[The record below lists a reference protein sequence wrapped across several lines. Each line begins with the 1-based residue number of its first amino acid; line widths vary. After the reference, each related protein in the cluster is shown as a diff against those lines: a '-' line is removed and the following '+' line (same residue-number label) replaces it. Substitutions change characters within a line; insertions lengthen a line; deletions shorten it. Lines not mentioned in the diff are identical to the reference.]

1 MITKKTKI
9 WIRTYKGVG
18 LASVLMGTAVA
29 TNSAHA
35 NVIDNGNGTTTLE
48 NGKASITLDSDKVKI
63 ADKTATELYLGGGY
77 SPEKVT
83 SGTDTTTLKVDNE
96 IKYTLEDGTEIDDK
110 VTNTTEKTV
119 NENYD
124 ITGKS
129 GKKYKGDD
137 TIDVTAD
144 KTTGK
149 KDTINK
155 NGKTYRY
162 IRTDVDQTGTVGAK
176 DIAHFNDVN
185 AKATVQG
192 MHKTDGSID
201 YSKIK
206 GRVWLIEEKED
217 GTYGKFKLIENGV
230 GLTDERVAELSKE
243 ATGRFS
249 QAEVDKLG
257 GMKDTDTVLVYETNT
272 YAAVKKE
279 RTLINSD
286 IMFWGYS
293 GSNGYFPNDGISGNN
308 PDDVKK
314 WLDSLVFPEFE
325 KRNGRYYYKGEEVI
339 WDITPNNK
347 ENYRELEWA
356 RFYELVGDVVASGHS
371 TPELNNSWNM
381 DNEINGYALFESYI
395 FSLIAR
401 ENEVDAKGERLG
413 TTTYR
418 NLKSGLLSE
427 SNGRPLLDRVTDT
440 NVNGLVS
447 NADSIYKMIDSAYN
461 KENLRKMLKMYQW
474 TFKDMDE
481 NYFGNYLKPQEID
494 SIRDDELTID
504 MWRDLI
510 GYTSENG
517 KYKFLS
523 ENESKRFAPHF
534 SSGWGYREPTRSS
547 LDIRPGSGNER
558 FWEFWG
564 EFNSTI
570 NLQKLKNPEKSGV
583 LVSRDSYGR
592 ITEDKKR
599 ELNQKYGKENV
610 DRWIHLVEYSW
621 LSMYYKP
628 YRALVDNRET
638 FTYHDQVTPLRAYR
652 LNSDKTVIR
661 HVYEEVKKGTVVT
674 NYYIENTTTP
684 VAESNK
690 SGDLLVGTNYE
701 TQPATPSPKVE
712 KEDLEDRTITRT
724 TKYELV
730 KTPDNARGNIVEGET
745 VVNYYYRPVTTEEVV
760 MKEFKDIVTY
770 HSETRYDVQ
779 HVFDTELEKDV
790 KGFDNNSIFLH
801 QKYGTKT
808 EIARRVYDAALGF
821 GNKKGYYPPISKIRE
836 AENNFARMLG
846 YESREDYL
854 KHNKDAIFD
863 LTERPLFQV
872 DNTDA
877 TIQSDLTTGFT
888 NLSGDLADFRTRG
901 VFGDLDVF
909 EQKDTNVLNTYESR
923 LPNGAELELTKI
935 TYNIDGGEEKVLPTK
950 GFSFSR
956 DNGTMQKDK
965 TTHYTYHYKL
975 KKREEVTN
983 TENLTGS
990 VVVKYIT
997 TDGQEIKDA
1006 VTIQKNAPAGQRVT
1020 KSIMSGTANLGSKTE
1035 VIDGTT
1041 NYDANTVKENRIEK
1055 NGKVYVLTRV
1065 LPKDNRFNNT
1075 ENVTGIVKEGLTTI
1089 VYEYKEVEKARV
1101 IANYYKD
1108 GTKEKLADSEILPE
1122 QEVGTKYTTSPKVID
1137 PVIDVQVLPDKI
1149 VTTKTIWTLKEIPS
1163 DKDGTVPTGGK
1174 EVNYY
1179 YTKRVETIEVPKPV
1193 EPTRPHKP
1201 QEPTRPTTLTPEP
1214 SVPISP
1220 TEPSPI
1226 GKEPTEPKRPM
1237 KSESLKELGDGP
1249 IKPLEPKAPSEPI
1262 RLSKPGILPITPVE
1276 PVAPR
1281 KPGQPTIG
1289 NEPKAPTNKP
1299 VEPTKPMIPT
1309 EPKKPLEPKLPIAP
1323 RKPLSDKTDP
1333 SAPQYPLN
1341 KPTEPVQP
1349 LVPKKPVEPTQPA
1362 GPTKP
1367 IEPVQPVLPEPIDIP
1382 KAPTQ
1387 GPEVPQQPTRPIEPT
1402 EPKEPRK
1409 PQEPEKPKE
1418 LPTAPVAPIQP
1429 KELPKTGDASLAS
1442 LGVLAG
1448 LSALGSVRK
1457 RRNKH

>member
-1 MITKKTKI
+1 MMITRKQKFGL
-9 WIRTYKGVG
+9 RTYKGVG
-18 LASVLMGTAVA
+18 LASVIMGTAVA
-29 TNSAHA
+29 TTSAHA

-48 NGKASITLDSDKVKI
+48 NGKASITLDSDKVKM
-63 ADKTATELYLGGGY
+63 ADKTATELYNEGAY
-77 SPEKVT
+77 TPEKVT

-110 VTNTTEKTV
+110 VINTKKKTV

-129 GKKYKGDD
+129 GKKYRGDD
-137 TIDVTAD
+137 TIDVTVD

-149 KDTINK
+149 KETINK

-162 IRTDVDQTGTVGAK
+162 LRTDIDQTGTVGAK

-230 GLTDERVAELSKE
+230 GLTDERVTELSKE
-243 ATGRFS
+243 ATGTFS

-279 RTLINSD
+279 RTLINSEF
-286 IMFWGYS
+286 MFWGYS
-293 GSNGYFPNDGISGNN
+293 GSDGYFPSPFISRNN

-325 KRNGRYYYKGEEVI
+325 KRNERYYYKGEEII
-339 WDITPNNK
+339 WDITPNSTVNHI
-347 ENYRELEWA
+347 EIEWA
-356 RFYELVGDVVASGHS
+356 RFYELVGDVVASGNS
-371 TPELNNSWNM
+371 TPLLNNSWNM

-401 ENEVDAKGERLG
+401 ENAVEAKGERLG

-418 NLKSGLLSE
+418 NLKSGLLKE
-427 SNGRPLLDRVTDT
+427 SNGRPLSDRVTDT
-440 NVNGLVS
+440 NLDGLHS
-447 NADSIYKMIDSAYN
+447 NADSLYMMLDSAYN

-481 NYFGNYLKPQEID
+481 NYFGNYLKPREID

-510 GYTSENG
+510 GYTRENG
-517 KYKFLS
+517 KYKFLR
-523 ENESKRFAPHF
+523 EDESKRFAPHF
-534 SSGWGYREPTRSS
+534 SSGWGYRQSERQS
-547 LDIRPGSGNER
+547 LDIRNGQGNER
-558 FWEFWG
+558 FWEFLG
-564 EFNSTI
+564 EFNP
-570 NLQKLKNPEKSGV
+570 NLNIPKLKNPEVSGV
-583 LVSRDSYGR
+583 LVSRDSYGD
-592 ITEDKKR
+592 ITDDKIR
-599 ELNQKYGKENV
+599 ELNKKYGKENV
-610 DRWIHLVEYSW
+610 DRWIPFVRYHW

-652 LNSDKTVIR
+652 LYSDKTVIR

-674 NYYIENTTTP
+674 NYYLENTTTP

-690 SGDLLVGTNYE
+690 SGDLLVGSHYE
-701 TQPATPSPKVE
+701 TQPVTPAPKIE

-779 HVFDTELEKDV
+779 HVFDVELEKDV
-790 KGFDNNSIFLH
+790 KGFDTNNSIFLH

-808 EIARRVYDAALGF
+808 EIARRVYDASLGF
-821 GNKKGYYPPISKIRE
+821 GDKKGLYPPLSKIRE
-836 AENNFARMLG
+836 AENNFAKMLG

-863 LTERPLFQV
+863 LTERPLFHV

-877 TIQSDLTTGFT
+877 TIQSNLTTGFT
-888 NLSGDLADFRTRG
+888 NLSGDQADFRTRG

-909 EQKDTNVLNTYESR
+909 EKKDTNVLNTYESL
-923 LPNGAELELTKI
+923 LPNGAQLELTKI
-935 TYNIDGGEEKVLPTK
+935 TYNIDGGEEKVLPPT
-950 GFSFSR
+950 GFPFSR
-956 DNGTMQKDK
+956 ANGTMQKNK

-975 KKREEVTN
+975 KKSEEVTN

-1006 VTIQKNAPAGQRVT
+1006 VTIQKNAPAGQRLT
-1020 KSIMSGTANLGSKTE
+1020 KSILSGTANLGSKTE

-1041 NYDANTVKENRIEK
+1041 RYDANNVKENRIEK

-1065 LPKDNRFNNT
+1065 LPKDNRFDNT

-1108 GTKEKLADSEILPE
+1108 GTKEKLADSEILSE
-1122 QEVGTKYTTSPKVID
+1122 QEVGTNYTTSPKVIE
-1137 PVIDVQVLPDKI
+1137 PIVDVQILPNKI
-1149 VTTKTIWTLKEIPS
+1149 VTTKTIWTLKEVPS
-1163 DKDGTVPTGGK
+1163 DKDGQVPSGGK

-1179 YTKRVETIEVPKPV
+1179 YIKKTETIEVLKPV
-1193 EPTRPHKP
+1193 EPST
-1201 QEPTRPTTLTPEP
+1201 
-1214 SVPISP
+1214 
-1220 TEPSPI
+1220 
-1226 GKEPTEPKRPM
+1226 
-1237 KSESLKELGDGP
+1237 P
-1249 IKPLEPKAPSEPI
+1249 IKPLEPTKPNQVDAEPKVPTKPSEPNPLI
-1262 RLSKPGILPITPVE
+1262 SEPTEPKAPMKPEVLKELGDEPMKPLKPKAPIQPTVVNKPGLS
-1276 PVAPR
+1276 PVAPNQPQPPV
-1281 KPGQPTIG
+1281 KPGQPIIG
-1289 NEPKAPTNKP
+1289 DEPKAPTMRKP
-1299 VEPTKPMIPT
+1299 IEPMKPIAPI
-1309 EPKKPLEPKLPIAP
+1309 EPKKPQKPVLPEFLNEPKSPSFRHEVPKIPTQPIEPNKPIEPEVPKLP
-1323 RKPLSDKTDP
+1323 T
-1333 SAPQYPLN
+1333 
-1341 KPTEPVQP
+1341 
-1349 LVPKKPVEPTQPA
+1349 EPTQPVK
-1362 GPTKP
+1362 PTDRLLEPIKP
-1367 IEPVQPVLPEPIDIP
+1367 IEPHGLPTEPLQPKEPHKATELPLE
-1382 KAPTQ
+1382 
-1387 GPEVPQQPTRPIEPT
+1387 PIEP
-1402 EPKEPRK
+1402 K
-1409 PQEPEKPKE
+1409 KPKE
-1418 LPTAPVAPIQP
+1418 LP
-1429 KELPKTGDASLAS
+1429 ETGDASLAS
-1442 LGVLAG
+1442 LGILAG
-1448 LSALGSVRK
+1448 ISAIGSLRRK
-1457 RRNKH
+1457 RNK

>member
-1 MITKKTKI
+1 MITKKTKFGL
-9 WIRTYKGVG
+9 RTYKGVG

-63 ADKTATELYLGGGY
+63 ADKTATELYNEGAY
-77 SPEKVT
+77 TPEKVT

-230 GLTDERVAELSKE
+230 GLTDERIAELSKE
-243 ATGRFS
+243 ATGTFS

-257 GMKDTDTVLVYETNT
+257 GMKDSDTVLVYETNT

-279 RTLINSD
+279 KHTIHDLL
-286 IMFWGYS
+286 MTWGYS
-293 GSNGYFPNDGISGNN
+293 SGYVNAVENGFGTDIPGITKDES
-308 PDDVKK
+308 
-314 WLDSLVFPEFE
+314 
-325 KRNGRYYYKGEEVI
+325 GRYYYKGHKLVDFLKDSNMMSDSSELDVYKQILLGNDESLLRYIGYFGNSPEVYRDHLFSRWMLNRNMDLAKKI
-339 WDITPNNK
+339 ETGDYRDTGLSETADGKPLNETTFSNLDGYK
-347 ENYRELEWA
+347 ETESVDQTRKRMVDSLY
-356 RFYELVGDVVASGHS
+356 
-371 TPELNNSWNM
+371 TPENM
-381 DNEINGYALFESYI
+381 QALITYLDNLSKASNLYWGGDGM
-395 FSLIAR
+395 FSEPLRLLI
-401 ENEVDAKGERLG
+401 EDAKKNPNV
-413 TTTYR
+413 TYWKKLIDALDEHFHEPLFR
-418 NLKSGLLSE
+418 
-427 SNGRPLLDRVTDT
+427 SNMHNDAYIRVTDDHELIDIVDEFLSRQGMASMT
-440 NVNGLVS
+440 TDGKFVGVAQVFNVNETS
-447 NADSIYKMIDSAYN
+447 DFWNNYPKAKAYID
-461 KENLRKMLKMYQW
+461 
-474 TFKDMDE
+474 
-481 NYFGNYLKPQEID
+481 
-494 SIRDDELTID
+494 
-504 MWRDLI
+504 
-510 GYTSENG
+510 
-517 KYKFLS
+517 
-523 ENESKRFAPHF
+523 
-534 SSGWGYREPTRSS
+534 
-547 LDIRPGSGNER
+547 
-558 FWEFWG
+558 
-564 EFNSTI
+564 
-570 NLQKLKNPEKSGV
+570 
-583 LVSRDSYGR
+583 
-592 ITEDKKR
+592 
-599 ELNQKYGKENV
+599 KYGKKVFNQKIRQFVLTPTNNISSDTDETSSANV
-610 DRWIHLVEYSW
+610 SADQNGVIYR
-621 LSMYYKP
+621 P
-628 YRALVDNRET
+628 YGNGILQKTEK

-1237 KSESLKELGDGP
+1237 KPESLKELGDGP
-1249 IKPLEPKAPSEPI
+1249 IKSLEPKAPSEPI

-1418 LPTAPVAPIQP
+1418 LSTAPVAPIQP